1 MIPLDKSIFRMI
13 VHISVILILFSFKYN
28 NKQFNQYLQHKSLA
42 HTSITFIT
50 GRLKK
55 SSQSFDFLHLRAV
68 RTIITS
74 YNSNCETSEDC
85 LP

>member
-13 VHISVILILFSFKYN
+13 VYISVIIILFSFKYN
-28 NKQFNQYLQHKSLA
+28 SKHFNLQDKSLA
-42 HTSITFIT
+42 HTSITFTT
-50 GRLKK
+50 GRLK